1 MAESLQR
8 DDLLALPKVDLHVH
22 LDGSLRLETLLELA
36 ENQGV
41 DLPESDPEALK
52 KHLHLGQR
60 CKDLN
65 QYLEAF
71 AYTTAV
77 MQDETSLERIAYEL
91 VEDCAGENIRYFE
104 VRFAPNLHINKGL
117 SLQAVMD
124 SVLAGLKRGEED
136 FGVVSGLIVCG
147 IRNMSPEISYRLARL
162 TASYKGRGVVGF
174 DLAGAEFSNPA
185 KYHIKA
191 FYYIVNHNINC
202 TVHAG
207 EAFGAE
213 SIHQAIHYN
222 HAHRIGHGTRLYE
235 DDDLAD
241 YVNDHRIPL
250 EVCLKS
256 NVQTGAVENIES
268 HPFPRFL
275 QRGIRVTLNT
285 DNRLI
290 TDTTITDELLLA
302 HESFG
307 FSLLD
312 LKKIILNGFKS
323 MFQPYKV
330 RKQWLE
336 KMRRELG
343 LEEFYS
349 PDFGT
354 LLDKKE

>member
-1 MAESLQR
+1 MAETLQR
-8 DDLLALPKVDLHVH
+8 DDLLQLPKVDLHVH

-36 ENQGV
+36 EKQGIE
-41 DLPESDPEALK
+41 LPANDPDALK
-52 KHLHLGQR
+52 KRLHLGER

-77 MQDETSLERIAYEL
+77 MQDEASLERIAYEL
-91 VEDCAGENIRYFE
+91 AQDCAGENIRYFE

-117 SLQAVMD
+117 SLQTVMD

-136 FGVVSGLIVCG
+136 FGVSSALIVCG
-147 IRNMSPEISYRLARL
+147 IRNMSPEISYRLAQL
-162 TASYKGRGVVGF
+162 TASYKSRGVVGF

-185 KYHIKA
+185 KHHIKA

-207 EAFGAE
+207 EAYGAE

-222 HAHRIGHGTRLYE
+222 HAHRIGHGTRLFE

-241 YVNDHRIPL
+241 YINDHRIPL

-256 NVQTGAVENIES
+256 NVQTGAVQSIEY
-268 HPFPRFL
+268 HPFPKYL
-275 QRGIRVTLNT
+275 QRGIRVTINT

-290 TDTTITDELLLA
+290 TDTTVTDELLLA
-302 HESFG
+302 YESFG
-307 FSLLD
+307 FSMLT

-330 RKQWLE
+330 RKRWLG
-336 KMRRELG
+336 KVRKELG
-343 LEEFYS
+343 LEEFYT

-354 LLDKKE
+354 LEEK